1 MEFEKVEVNSE
12 RWFDLT
18 LLKNEEFRDIKETK
32 NKYQISNYGRIKSKK
47 NNKILSIKNSN
58 NWYLTKLFYI
68 EGKRITLRPHRLVA
82 MAFIPNPDNLPEVD
96 HLDFNKQNCR
106 IDNLRWVTRKE
117 NIKHNI
123 VNNKF
128 FYVSKYNK
136 NRINKKFGR
145 IIQYD
150 LQMNKLGVYNNTAEA
165 SRQTGVCSRNIALCI
180 NHKEGRKQAGGYKWL
195 CEREVIQNGV
205 KI

>member
-1 MEFEKVEVNSE
+1 MEFEEVEVNSE

-47 NNKILSIKNSN
+47 NNKILSLKDSN
-58 NWYLTKLFYI
+58 NWYLTESFYI

-106 IDNLRWVTRKE
+106 IDNLRWVSRKE

-123 VNNKF
+123 ENNKF

-165 SRQTGVCSRNIALCI
+165 SRQTGVCSRNIVHCI